1 MPDASRPVV
10 ARTGAALDRVMPAP
24 NRREIDS
31 VDLALPLA
39 EAWEIVRHVDLAPSR
54 LARAL
59 FSIRSLPG
67 RLRHRPQEPRRARID
82 DLVSTEARP
91 GFGVLV
97 DEPLHAVVVGAIG
110 KVWQAEI
117 PFVHVPDAA
126 AFAAFREAGYVR
138 VAWALEVTPLS
149 DDSTRVDLEVRV
161 DATDDD
167 SWRRFR
173 RYFRVI
179 GPASRFMRRRLLA
192 GLARRHGLERADRHL
207 VQTAPLRHPAARA
220 EGRQPNGDWR
230 DVLDGA
236 GGAAIIAAALLT
248 PFLRPGRRTWGLDV
262 ESASRALPGDD
273 LVATPRWGWTHG
285 IEIDAP
291 ADVVWPWISQ
301 IGADRAGFSS
311 YQWLE
316 NIPGCDIR
324 NAETVHPEWAVKE
337 GDGLRL
343 HPDVPALPVVLVEP
357 GRCFVAHLGPEPGT
371 DLEHDHWADV
381 SWLFLVE
388 PLGPHRC
395 RVVSRYRCATSDDL
409 ATRLQFG
416 PTFIESVGFAMDR
429 RMLRGIKE
437 RAERE
442 RARSGASGSPAPA

>member
-1 MPDASRPVV
+1 MPDASRLVV
-10 ARTGAALDRVMPAP
+10 ARTGVALDRVMPAP
-24 NRREIDS
+24 KLREIDS
-31 VDLALPLA
+31 VNLALPVA
-39 EAWEIVRHVDLAPSR
+39 EAWEIVRHVDLASSQV
-54 LARAL
+54 ARAL
-59 FSIRSLPG
+59 FSIRSLPA

-117 PFVHVPDAA
+117 PFVHVPDAS

-179 GPASRFMRRRLLA
+179 GPASRFMRHRLLA
-192 GLARRHGLERADRHL
+192 GLAR
-207 VQTAPLRHPAARA
+207 
-220 EGRQPNGDWR
+220 RQPNGDWR
-230 DVLDGA
+230 DVIDGA
-236 GGAAIIAAALLT
+236 GGAAVIAASLLT
-248 PFLRPGRRTWGLDV
+248 PFLRPGRRMWGLDV
-262 ESASRALPGDD
+262 ESATRALPGDD
-273 LVATPRWGWTHG
+273 LVETPRWGWTHG

-301 IGADRAGFSS
+301 IGGDRAGFYS

-337 GDGLRL
+337 GDGLRM

-371 DLEHDHWADV
+371 DLEHDHWANV

-395 RVVSRYRCATSDDL
+395 RAVSRYRCATSDDL

-416 PTFIESVGFAMDR
+416 PAFIEPVGFAMDR

-437 RAERE
+437 RAERD